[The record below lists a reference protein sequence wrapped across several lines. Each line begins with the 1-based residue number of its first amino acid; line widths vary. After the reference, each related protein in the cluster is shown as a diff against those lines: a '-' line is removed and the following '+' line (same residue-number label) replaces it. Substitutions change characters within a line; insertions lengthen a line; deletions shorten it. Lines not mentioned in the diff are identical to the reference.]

1 MTHGRRNRTYTRLL
15 FIPVTIISIVWF
27 KNHPAIRFDGAPPT
41 AELSVSEMTAN
52 FLLASVVA
60 MLVVLG
66 ITSVGRAMGWWK
78 E

>member
-1 MTHGRRNRTYTRLL
+1 MRRNRTYTRLL
-15 FIPVTIISIVWF
+15 FVPITIVSVVWF
-27 KNHPAIRFDGAPPT
+27 KNHPAIRFAPSSVA
-41 AELSVSEMTAN
+41 AELTLSEMTAN

-66 ITSVGRAMGWWK
+66 LTSLGRAMGWWK

>member
-1 MTHGRRNRTYTRLL
+1 MRRNRTYTRLL
-15 FIPVTIISIVWF
+15 FVPITIVSVVWF
-27 KNHPAIRFDGAPPT
+27 KNHPAIRFAPSSATP
-41 AELSVSEMTAN
+41 ELTLSEMTAN

-66 ITSVGRAMGWWK
+66 LTSLGRAMGWWK